1 MNALR
6 FLLPLAA
13 ALAATAVLA
22 AEPAAGSAEPPVK
35 PPAVLRMWH
44 VGNSWSCP
52 FPFDQVGLPRAFVL
66 HTHNIVDT
74 DAKAVEGGWIRQA
87 LNKDA
92 EGKKVFENGA
102 FDIVY
107 LGFVQ
112 LGTPIA
118 GLDPIADMALARNPK
133 CRIYLQHP
141 WPWVTTGDTP
151 HEDDDLAAMQAMSD
165 KQRKLLENK
174 VDAINARLGR
184 RVMYIIPVSEAV
196 MKLRQMIA
204 AGKFPGAK
212 KQGDVFNDVA
222 GKRDDHGGSQI
233 VALTVYCAFAAI
245 HRTSP
250 VGLKLASSDGFYG
263 HVARADKGKIPVD
276 DAQHAILQK
285 IAWETVSAYPHADV
299 TK

>member
-1 MNALR
+1 MNASR
-6 FLLPLAA
+6 LLLLLAA
-13 ALAATAVLA
+13 ALAATADLA

-141 WPWVTTGDTP
+141 WP
-151 HEDDDLAAMQAMSD
+151 D

-285 IAWETVSAYPHADV
+285 IACETVSTYSHADV